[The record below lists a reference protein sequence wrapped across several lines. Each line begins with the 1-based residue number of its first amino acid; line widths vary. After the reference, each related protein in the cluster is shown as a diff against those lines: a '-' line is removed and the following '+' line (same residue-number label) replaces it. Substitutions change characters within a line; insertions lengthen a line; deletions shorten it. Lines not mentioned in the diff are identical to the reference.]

1 MIVWIAS
8 YPKSGN
14 TWLRLLISNYL
25 WPDST
30 NIFDN
35 LKYIP
40 KFPKKN
46 YFEGIVDEES
56 LKKDSLEIFKY
67 FIPAQERINKNNK
80 LKILKTHNFAG
91 SIKGYP
97 FTNSKNS
104 SGAIYIVRD
113 PRSVVV
119 SSAFEKSA
127 ERIMSTKNVSLNDGF
142 MEARLTWKIHYL
154 SWKKI
159 DIPKIIIKYE
169 DLFSDPLNKFLEV
182 LEFINQFK
190 KIKIDEDKI
199 KGTIE
204 KCSFENLA
212 DNEKKFGFTEKLGKE
227 NFFRK
232 GLVDE
237 WKKVLNENLVKKI
250 EKEFFEEMKE
260 LKYL

>member
-1 MIVWIAS
+1 MILWLAS

-25 WPDST
+25 WPDGT
-30 NIFDN
+30 DIFGN

-46 YFEGIVDEES
+46 YFEGIVDEEN
-56 LKKDSLEIFKY
+56 LKQNSLEIFKY
-67 FIPAQERINKNNK
+67 FIPAQEIINKNNE

-119 SSAFEKSA
+119 SSAYHNDYEFEKST
-127 ERIMSTKNVSLNDGF
+127 ERIMSNKNVSLNDGF

-182 LEFINQFK
+182 LKFINQFK
-190 KIKIDEDKI
+190 KVPTAELFYLLPLYLYLIYYPLYRISAGPVYRESIQESPAAGACIGKASLPSSHRH
-199 KGTIE
+199 
-204 KCSFENLA
+204 CSCWWI
-212 DNEKKFGFTEKLGKE
+212 G
-227 NFFRK
+227 
-232 GLVDE
+232 
-237 WKKVLNENLVKKI
+237 
-250 EKEFFEEMKE
+250 
-260 LKYL
+260 

>member
-1 MIVWIAS
+1 MILWLAS

-25 WPDST
+25 WPEST

-35 LKYIP
+35 LEYIP

-56 LKKDSLEIFKY
+56 LKKDPLEVFKY
-67 FIPAQERINKNNK
+67 FIPAQEIINKNNE

-119 SSAFEKSA
+119 SNAHH
-127 ERIMSTKNVSLNDGF
+127 ND
-142 MEARLTWKIHYL
+142 
-154 SWKKI
+154 
-159 DIPKIIIKYE
+159 YE
-169 DLFSDPLNKFLEV
+169 F
-182 LEFINQFK
+182 
-190 KIKIDEDKI
+190 
-199 KGTIE
+199 
-204 KCSFENLA
+204 
-212 DNEKKFGFTEKLGKE
+212 
-227 NFFRK
+227 
-232 GLVDE
+232 
-237 WKKVLNENLVKKI
+237 
-250 EKEFFEEMKE
+250 
-260 LKYL
+260 